1 MLKFRKTELY
11 SGKKIEI
18 FDMENN
24 ILNIYIEYYDKS
36 NIQLVKNLEI
46 LNINNELLPIHY
58 TFEMRKNRYFKKI
71 MMFSQPKKLDIH
83 LKSLSITSNNLNKIY
98 KKIIKLVGKNKQI
111 VEATLLINTNNN
123 QVLYTFDKVYKKE
136 FKWFNKA
143 NYKEDLILV
152 NPKITSSLFFPYP
165 VI

>member
-1 MLKFRKTELY
+1 M
-11 SGKKIEI
+11 
-18 FDMENN
+18 
-24 ILNIYIEYYDKS
+24 
-36 NIQLVKNLEI
+36 
-46 LNINNELLPIHY
+46 
-58 TFEMRKNRYFKKI
+58 
-71 MMFSQPKKLDIH
+71 
-83 LKSLSITSNNLNKIY
+83 NKIY

-123 QVLYTFDKVYKKE
+123 QVLYTFDEVYKKE